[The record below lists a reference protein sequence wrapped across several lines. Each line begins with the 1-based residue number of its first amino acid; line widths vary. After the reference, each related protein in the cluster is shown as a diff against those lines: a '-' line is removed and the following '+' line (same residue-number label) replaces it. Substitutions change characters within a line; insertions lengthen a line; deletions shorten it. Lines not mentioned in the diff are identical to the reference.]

1 MSEAEL
7 KQRPLQSQPQDQD
20 QEKSTSSTAAVS
32 GSSRLASFDFVLKA
46 EIPVDTK
53 SLTYT
58 KEADLDLQK
67 LVKALDLHSFIVEVR
82 PDYNSNYLLVF
93 IKLEDEAFFN
103 LVKEQSAIDSVFGI
117 EQVEK
122 ITPAERLRIVY
133 YKLTSMKNE
142 GGLGLTVGVDDWKFV
157 TAILPVSIQPAISEQ
172 AQNFVSN
179 ITKLFNP
186 SQSQSKFIFDNFGSK
201 YALYFKFA
209 LTYLSHVIP
218 LATLGL
224 VSSFIRGRYSRLFT
238 FINLFIGV
246 TFYLSVY
253 FTEKKSAKDW
263 KQTNV
268 SKVEVS
274 IVEKRDPKYMVLT
287 KKFLF
292 IPIAV
297 IGGLILVIHQFSCF
311 LIEITLT
318 ELYEGPYKPVVA
330 LIPTILIS
338 VIVPIATAI
347 YTAIAKA
354 YLKFENDA
362 TRREYNTSLLIKG
375 FVFSFLA
382 SYAALFI
389 TSFIYLPLG
398 FKINPYLPQLN
409 LLIHGISEKSFI
421 YIPQIPLKTSDYSVN
436 QHRLNNQ
443 YKYFILTN
451 QIIALLLEFVVP
463 QILNA
468 VLNFPPIAKL
478 LGAKESVKI
487 QLKDSPEESKLL
499 TQIRDTFKKPVFDVD
514 AEYKQLVTQFGY
526 MIMFGPVW
534 SVGPVISVI
543 IDIIQINGDYAKL
556 LRFTKTPIP
565 DRSESS
571 YPWPLFIKAL
581 LYIGAFTSS
590 AITLMY
596 NGGDIQSSVFSSSVK
611 FEWYQVLPL
620 AGFATLAV
628 QVVVFFGEWIIDEYF
643 SEDEEQYEDVK
654 KLQSKFVE
662 SLKSNNK
669 SINNVETVIRTA
681 TAFPST
687 LAVKEET
694 EKEATKK
701 SE

>member
-1 MSEAEL
+1 
-7 KQRPLQSQPQDQD
+7 
-20 QEKSTSSTAAVS
+20 
-32 GSSRLASFDFVLKA
+32 
-46 EIPVDTK
+46 
-53 SLTYT
+53 
-58 KEADLDLQK
+58 
-67 LVKALDLHSFIVEVR
+67 
-82 PDYNSNYLLVF
+82 
-93 IKLEDEAFFN
+93 
-103 LVKEQSAIDSVFGI
+103 
-117 EQVEK
+117 
-122 ITPAERLRIVY
+122 
-133 YKLTSMKNE
+133 MKNE
-142 GGLGLTVGVDDWKFV
+142 GGLGLTVGADDWKFV

-172 AQNFVSN
+172 AQNLVSN

-186 SQSQSKFIFDNFGSK
+186 SQSQFKYIFDNFGSK

-238 FINLFIGV
+238 LINLFIGV

-274 IVEKRDPKYMVLT
+274 ITEKRDPKYMVLT

-347 YTAIAKA
+347 YTAIAKV

-436 QHRLNNQ
+436 QYRLNNQ

-487 QLKDSPEESKLL
+487 QLKDSPEEAKLL
-499 TQIRDTFKKPVFDVD
+499 TQIRDTFKKPAFDVD

-543 IDIIQINGDYAKL
+543 IDIIQINGDYVKL
-556 LRFTKTPIP
+556 LKFSKTPIP

-628 QVVVFFGEWIIDEYF
+628 QVVVFFGEWIID
-643 SEDEEQYEDVK
+643 D
-654 KLQSKFVE
+654 L
-662 SLKSNNK
+662 
-669 SINNVETVIRTA
+669 
-681 TAFPST
+681 
-687 LAVKEET
+687 
-694 EKEATKK
+694 
-701 SE
+701 